1 MVYNQNYKNSSAR
14 VDRVRQRIK
23 NTDIPKKRQ
32 MLKKADDRRE
42 SFYNTSDYDLYQK
55 LAGEAE
61 ARATERR
68 QALSAAER
76 RNRPFWRDLDVSE
89 DELIAVRRS
98 EMD

>member
-1 MVYNQNYKNSSAR
+1 
-14 VDRVRQRIK
+14 
-23 NTDIPKKRQ
+23 
-32 MLKKADDRRE
+32 MLKKAHDRRQ
-42 SFYNTSDYDLYQK
+42 SFYNTSDYDFYRK

-61 ARATERR
+61 ARATQKR

-98 EMD
+98 EID